1 VDLVRLVFWSFGAS
15 VGGWRLAVS
24 TLGALEVSECSF
36 GVLVAGWIAASI
48 GGWRWRAFEV
58 VCVCFV
64 ISFV

>member
-36 GVLVAGWIAASI
+36 GVLVAGWIAAVGALERRGI
-48 GGWRWRAFEV
+48 DRRLEV
-58 VCVCFV
+58 ASV
-64 ISFV
+64 